1 MAHLQLNWKLKNSEN
16 NSGNQNQQLEK
27 NNVKDKS
34 YKLREASIKKRIEV
48 EHRKKEPKKRG
59 PKPRPKS
66 QPMSK
71 YRRKTANLRERQRMG
86 EINTGFEN
94 LRAKIP
100 TPAQAQNA
108 KCEKMT
114 KINVLHVAI
123 NYIRALESILDTG
136 DAGIHIYGTS
146 VVQSPNLPLSPEA
159 EPPIE
164 KVAKNPPKSNPNS
177 IRRGN
182 QNKQQNQQKTT
193 QQQQT
198 KTTTPTIKTE
208 QPATPIFK
216 TTRTK
221 NPSSSSSSE
230 DSGINMDSEDLDSED
245 IICPDWTELTSTL
258 ELFPMKMEI
267 PLSSIQNQPKFGQN
281 QQKFVDFKP
290 NLDTLLSSATTMANH
305 AQQPVLTPSLSNN
318 LNPISKI
325 LQPKDLNFFTRQNSN
340 PNSNSML
347 MQTSN
352 SNGNM
357 PLDLDFFGDLNSS
370 FDSLESSNVSDMIPF
385 HEEDPFE
392 LVF

>member
-1 MAHLQLNWKLKNSEN
+1 
-16 NSGNQNQQLEK
+16 
-27 NNVKDKS
+27 
-34 YKLREASIKKRIEV
+34 
-48 EHRKKEPKKRG
+48 
-59 PKPRPKS
+59 
-66 QPMSK
+66 MSK

-146 VVQSPNLPLSPEA
+146 VVQSPNLPISPEA

-164 KVAKNPPKSNPNS
+164 KVAKNPPKSTPNS

-182 QNKQQNQQKTT
+182 NKQNQQKTT
-193 QQQQT
+193 QQQQQQQT
-198 KTTTPTIKTE
+198 KTTPPTIKTE
-208 QPATPIFK
+208 PATIFK

-230 DSGINMDSEDLDSED
+230 DSGINMDSEDLDED

-258 ELFPMKMEI
+258 ELFPIKMEI
-267 PLSSIQNQPKFGQN
+267 PMSSLQNSNQN
-281 QQKFVDFKP
+281 SVQQKFGDFKP
-290 NLDTLLSSATTMANH
+290 NLDTLLSSATTMTNH
-305 AQQPVLTPSLSNN
+305 AQQPLITPSLSNN
-318 LNPISKI
+318 NPISKI

-340 PNSNSML
+340 PNSNSIL

>member
-1 MAHLQLNWKLKNSEN
+1 
-16 NSGNQNQQLEK
+16 
-27 NNVKDKS
+27 
-34 YKLREASIKKRIEV
+34 
-48 EHRKKEPKKRG
+48 
-59 PKPRPKS
+59 
-66 QPMSK
+66 
-71 YRRKTANLRERQRMG
+71 
-86 EINTGFEN
+86 
-94 LRAKIP
+94 
-100 TPAQAQNA
+100 
-108 KCEKMT
+108 MT

-164 KVAKNPPKSNPNS
+164 KVAKNPPKSTPNA

-182 QNKQQNQQKTT
+182 NKNQNQQKTT

-198 KTTTPTIKTE
+198 KTTPTIKTE
-208 QPATPIFK
+208 QPATIFK

-258 ELFPMKMEI
+258 ELFPIKMEI
-267 PLSSIQNQPKFGQN
+267 PLSSMQNQPNSVQ
-281 QQKFVDFKP
+281 QQKFGDFKP
-290 NLDTLLSSATTMANH
+290 NLDTLLSSATTMTNH
-305 AQQPVLTPSLSNN
+305 AQQPLKTFTENWDSKAPSVGTPSLSNN
-318 LNPISKI
+318 NNPISKI

-340 PNSNSML
+340 PNSNSIL

>member
-16 NSGNQNQQLEK
+16 NSNNQNQQLEK

-164 KVAKNPPKSNPNS
+164 KVAKNPPKSTPNS

-182 QNKQQNQQKTT
+182 NKQNQQKTT
-193 QQQQT
+193 QQQQQQQT
-198 KTTTPTIKTE
+198 KTTPTIKTE
-208 QPATPIFK
+208 PATIFK

-230 DSGINMDSEDLDSED
+230 DSGINMDSEDLDED

-258 ELFPMKMEI
+258 ELFPIKMEI
-267 PLSSIQNQPKFGQN
+267 PLSSLQNQPQNSVQQPKFG
-281 QQKFVDFKP
+281 DFKP
-290 NLDTLLSSATTMANH
+290 NLDTLLSSATTMTNH
-305 AQQPVLTPSLSNN
+305 AQQPLTPSLNSNN
-318 LNPISKI
+318 NPISKI

-340 PNSNSML
+340 PNSNSIL

>member
-1 MAHLQLNWKLKNSEN
+1 MSHLQLNWKLKNNSEN
-16 NSGNQNQQLEK
+16 SNSQQNM
-27 NNVKDKS
+27 KDK

-86 EINTGFEN
+86 EINQGFEK

-100 TPAQAQNA
+100 TPIQIQNA

-123 NYIRALESILDTG
+123 NYIRALESIIDTG

-146 VVQSPNLPLSPEA
+146 VVQSPNLPISPEA

-164 KVAKNPPKSNPNS
+164 KVAKNPPKSTPNS
-177 IRRGN
+177 IRRG
-182 QNKQQNQQKTT
+182 QNSKNQQKTT

-198 KTTTPTIKTE
+198 STTTTNVNNNK
-208 QPATPIFK
+208 
-216 TTRTK
+216 TRTK

-230 DSGINMDSEDLDSED
+230 DSGINMDSEDLEED

-258 ELFPMKMEI
+258 ELFPVSNPI
-267 PLSSIQNQPKFGQN
+267 PVSQHQPPETT
-281 QQKFVDFKP
+281 QQKFG
-290 NLDTLLSSATTMANH
+290 NLDTLLSSANS
-305 AQQPVLTPSLSNN
+305 QQPIPLMSLSNHN
-318 LNPISKI
+318 KI
-325 LQPKDLNFFTRQNSN
+325 LQPKDLNFRYG
-340 PNSNSML
+340 NSNSL
-347 MQTSN
+347 NSSTN
-352 SNGNM
+352 SNHV

>member
-16 NSGNQNQQLEK
+16 NSNNQNQQLEK

-164 KVAKNPPKSNPNS
+164 KVAKNPPKSTPNS

-182 QNKQQNQQKTT
+182 NKQNQQKTT
-193 QQQQT
+193 QQQQQQT
-198 KTTTPTIKTE
+198 KTTPTIKTE
-208 QPATPIFK
+208 PATIFK

-230 DSGINMDSEDLDSED
+230 DSGINMDSEDLDED

-258 ELFPMKMEI
+258 ELFPIKMEI
-267 PLSSIQNQPKFGQN
+267 PLSSLQNQPQN
-281 QQKFVDFKP
+281 SVQQQKFGDFKP
-290 NLDTLLSSATTMANH
+290 NLDTLLSSATTMTNH
-305 AQQPVLTPSLSNN
+305 AQQPLTPSLNSNN
-318 LNPISKI
+318 NPISKI

-340 PNSNSML
+340 PNSNSIL

>member
-1 MAHLQLNWKLKNSEN
+1 
-16 NSGNQNQQLEK
+16 
-27 NNVKDKS
+27 
-34 YKLREASIKKRIEV
+34 
-48 EHRKKEPKKRG
+48 
-59 PKPRPKS
+59 
-66 QPMSK
+66 
-71 YRRKTANLRERQRMG
+71 
-86 EINTGFEN
+86 
-94 LRAKIP
+94 
-100 TPAQAQNA
+100 
-108 KCEKMT
+108 MT

-164 KVAKNPPKSNPNS
+164 KVAKNPPKSTPNS

-182 QNKQQNQQKTT
+182 QNKQNQQKTT
-193 QQQQT
+193 QQQQQT
-198 KTTTPTIKTE
+198 KTTTTTPTIKTE
-208 QPATPIFK
+208 QPATIFK

-385 HEEDPFE
+385 HEEEPFE

>member
-1 MAHLQLNWKLKNSEN
+1 
-16 NSGNQNQQLEK
+16 
-27 NNVKDKS
+27 
-34 YKLREASIKKRIEV
+34 
-48 EHRKKEPKKRG
+48 
-59 PKPRPKS
+59 
-66 QPMSK
+66 
-71 YRRKTANLRERQRMG
+71 
-86 EINTGFEN
+86 
-94 LRAKIP
+94 
-100 TPAQAQNA
+100 
-108 KCEKMT
+108 MT

-164 KVAKNPPKSNPNS
+164 KVAKNPPKSTPNS

-182 QNKQQNQQKTT
+182 NKQNQQKTT
-193 QQQQT
+193 QQQQQQQT
-198 KTTTPTIKTE
+198 KTTPTIKTE
-208 QPATPIFK
+208 QPATIFK

-230 DSGINMDSEDLDSED
+230 DSGINMDSEDLDED

-258 ELFPMKMEI
+258 ELFPIKMEI
-267 PLSSIQNQPKFGQN
+267 PMSSLQNQSN
-281 QQKFVDFKP
+281 SVQQKFGDFKP
-290 NLDTLLSSATTMANH
+290 NLDTLLSSATTMTNH
-305 AQQPVLTPSLSNN
+305 AQQPLTPSLNSNN
-318 LNPISKI
+318 NPISKI

-340 PNSNSML
+340 PNSNSIL

>member
-1 MAHLQLNWKLKNSEN
+1 MSHLQLNWKLKNNSEN
-16 NSGNQNQQLEK
+16 SNSQQNM
-27 NNVKDKS
+27 KDK

-86 EINTGFEN
+86 EINQGFEK

-100 TPAQAQNA
+100 TPIQVQNA

-146 VVQSPNLPLSPEA
+146 VVQSPNLPISPEA

-164 KVAKNPPKSNPNS
+164 KVVKNPPKSTPNS

-182 QNKQQNQQKTT
+182 SKNQQKTT
-193 QQQQT
+193 QQQQQQQ
-198 KTTTPTIKTE
+198 TTTTNVNNNK
-208 QPATPIFK
+208 
-216 TTRTK
+216 TRTK

-230 DSGINMDSEDLDSED
+230 DSGINMDSEDLEED

-258 ELFPMKMEI
+258 ELFPVNPI
-267 PLSSIQNQPKFGQN
+267 SVSSSQQPP
-281 QQKFVDFKP
+281 QQKFENLDSQQPQKFGNLDSQQPQKFG
-290 NLDTLLSSATTMANH
+290 NLDTLLSSANSNS
-305 AQQPVLTPSLSNN
+305 QQPLPLMSLSNHN
-318 LNPISKI
+318 KI
-325 LQPKDLNFFTRQNSN
+325 LQPKDLNFRYG
-340 PNSNSML
+340 NSNSMNSS
-347 MQTSN
+347 TN
-352 SNGNM
+352 SNNL

>member
-1 MAHLQLNWKLKNSEN
+1 MSHLQLNWKLKNNSEN
-16 NSGNQNQQLEK
+16 SNSQQNM
-27 NNVKDKS
+27 KDK

-86 EINTGFEN
+86 EINQGFEK

-100 TPAQAQNA
+100 TPIQVQNA

-146 VVQSPNLPLSPEA
+146 VVQSPNLPISPEA

-164 KVAKNPPKSNPNS
+164 KVVKNPPKSTPNS

-182 QNKQQNQQKTT
+182 SKNQQKTT
-193 QQQQT
+193 QQQQQ
-198 KTTTPTIKTE
+198 TTTTNVNNNK
-208 QPATPIFK
+208 
-216 TTRTK
+216 TRTK

-230 DSGINMDSEDLDSED
+230 DSGINMDSEDLEED

-258 ELFPMKMEI
+258 ELFPVNPI
-267 PLSSIQNQPKFGQN
+267 SVSSSQQPP
-281 QQKFVDFKP
+281 QQKFENLDSQQPQKFGNLDSQQPQKFG
-290 NLDTLLSSATTMANH
+290 NLDTLLSSANSNS
-305 AQQPVLTPSLSNN
+305 QQPLPLMSLSNHN
-318 LNPISKI
+318 KI
-325 LQPKDLNFFTRQNSN
+325 LQPKDLNFRYG
-340 PNSNSML
+340 NSNSMNSS
-347 MQTSN
+347 TN
-352 SNGNM
+352 SNNL

>member
-1 MAHLQLNWKLKNSEN
+1 
-16 NSGNQNQQLEK
+16 
-27 NNVKDKS
+27 
-34 YKLREASIKKRIEV
+34 
-48 EHRKKEPKKRG
+48 
-59 PKPRPKS
+59 
-66 QPMSK
+66 
-71 YRRKTANLRERQRMG
+71 
-86 EINTGFEN
+86 
-94 LRAKIP
+94 
-100 TPAQAQNA
+100 
-108 KCEKMT
+108 MT

-123 NYIRALESILDTG
+123 NYIRALESILETG

-164 KVAKNPPKSNPNS
+164 KVAKNPPKSTPNS

-182 QNKQQNQQKTT
+182 NKQNQQKTT
-193 QQQQT
+193 QQQQQQQT
-198 KTTTPTIKTE
+198 KTTPTIKTE
-208 QPATPIFK
+208 PATIFK

-230 DSGINMDSEDLDSED
+230 DSGINMDYEDLDSED

-258 ELFPMKMEI
+258 ELFPIKIEI
-267 PLSSIQNQPKFGQN
+267 PMSSLQNQSHSVQPKFG
-281 QQKFVDFKP
+281 DFKP
-290 NLDTLLSSATTMANH
+290 NLDTLLSSATTMTNH
-305 AQQPVLTPSLSNN
+305 AQQPLTPSLSNS
-318 LNPISKI
+318 NPISKI
-325 LQPKDLNFFTRQNSN
+325 LQPKDLNFFRQNSN
-340 PNSNSML
+340 PNSNSIL

>member
-1 MAHLQLNWKLKNSEN
+1 MKLLQSLKLF
-16 NSGNQNQQLEK
+16 
-27 NNVKDKS
+27 
-34 YKLREASIKKRIEV
+34 YSIFR
-48 EHRKKEPKKRG
+48 
-59 PKPRPKS
+59 
-66 QPMSK
+66 
-71 YRRKTANLRERQRMG
+71 
-86 EINTGFEN
+86 
-94 LRAKIP
+94 
-100 TPAQAQNA
+100 
-108 KCEKMT
+108 CEKMT

-164 KVAKNPPKSNPNS
+164 KVAKNPPKSTPNS

-230 DSGINMDSEDLDSED
+230 DSGINMDSEDLDED

-258 ELFPMKMEI
+258 ELFPIKMEI
-267 PLSSIQNQPKFGQN
+267 PMSSLQNQSN
-281 QQKFVDFKP
+281 SVQQKFGDFKP
-290 NLDTLLSSATTMANH
+290 NLDTLLSSATTMTNH

-318 LNPISKI
+318 QNPISKI

-340 PNSNSML
+340 PNSNSIL

-370 FDSLESSNVSDMIPF
+370 FDSLESSNVSYMIPF
-385 HEEDPFE
+385 HE
-392 LVF
+392 

>member
-1 MAHLQLNWKLKNSEN
+1 
-16 NSGNQNQQLEK
+16 
-27 NNVKDKS
+27 
-34 YKLREASIKKRIEV
+34 
-48 EHRKKEPKKRG
+48 
-59 PKPRPKS
+59 
-66 QPMSK
+66 
-71 YRRKTANLRERQRMG
+71 
-86 EINTGFEN
+86 
-94 LRAKIP
+94 
-100 TPAQAQNA
+100 
-108 KCEKMT
+108 MT

-146 VVQSPNLPLSPEA
+146 VVQSPNLPISPEA

-164 KVAKNPPKSNPNS
+164 KVAKNPPKSTPNS

-182 QNKQQNQQKTT
+182 NKQNQQKTT
-193 QQQQT
+193 QQQQQQQT

-208 QPATPIFK
+208 PATIFK

-230 DSGINMDSEDLDSED
+230 DSGINMDSEDLDED

-258 ELFPMKMEI
+258 ELFPIKMEI
-267 PLSSIQNQPKFGQN
+267 PMSSLQNSN
-281 QQKFVDFKP
+281 SNSVQQKFGDFKP
-290 NLDTLLSSATTMANH
+290 NLDTLLSSATTMTNH
-305 AQQPVLTPSLSNN
+305 AQQPLLTPSLSNN
-318 LNPISKI
+318 NPISKI

-340 PNSNSML
+340 PNSNSIL